1 MSFINAVKVVISA
14 LFFDENIQ
22 KSNENLDAPGPAYTL
37 RGHEKSSMVI
47 SLASLGDNL
56 ISGGSDG
63 KLLVWSLQSGSKIQ
77 LGNKSESPVNQCV
90 YVNMKQICSGDANGR
105 LQIFKHKKE

>member
-1 MSFINAVKVVISA
+1 MQWKWLYR
-14 LFFDENIQ
+14 LFFDENIH

-90 YVNMKQICSGDANGR
+90 YVNKKQICSGDANGR

>member
-1 MSFINAVKVVISA
+1 MAVLSKKY
-14 LFFDENIQ
+14 F
-22 KSNENLDAPGPAYTL
+22 LDAPGPAYTL

-47 SLASLGDNL
+47 SLGSLGENL

-63 KLLVWSLQSGSKIQ
+63 KLLLWSLQSGSKIQ
-77 LGNKSESPVNQCV
+77 LGNKSESPINQCV
-90 YVNMKQICSGDANGR
+90 YVNKKQICSGDANGR